1 MHENG
6 TALPQVA
13 SVQANAR
20 NMQDLSRPGAGCQ
33 ERSKDRPGGH
43 SPAAH
48 GSLGEAY
55 VNNPHAVATDLPR
68 TATLIRGARILT
80 MDPDLGDLARGDVL
94 VRDGAVVAVAERLA
108 ADDAEVID
116 AEGMILMPGFV
127 ETHWHMWNSI
137 WRGLSHDAPGYFA
150 LHRLAPSYTAE
161 DHYAALR
168 YAATEAINAGVTT
181 CHNWSN
187 ALRTAEDATAQAQA
201 LADSGIRARFGY
213 GHLPHPGSTA
223 VGDGEILPMLD
234 WLGKHGDGRIDL
246 GVVIHTT
253 QHFVAEVEAARRH
266 GLKSIAP
273 HADLSQVLHLLGPDF
288 LFTHGPGTPDQLLK
302 LLAARGVKI
311 SLCPSTDPLIG
322 AGLPPLVRFLENGV
336 PFHDIG
342 FSVDVTAQTCVDPF
356 AAMRT
361 IMASARI
368 AQQRGASF
376 LEIIMRPGDPADPT
390 NGLTMPRQML
400 QLATL
405 NGARVLGIEDVTG
418 SITPGK
424 RADLILVRTTDLNMI
439 AVDDCNASFQLVQHG
454 QPANVDTVMVDGR
467 LLKRDGRLLGIDVAA
482 IGKAAA
488 HAHDAIR
495 ARAQLGCD
503 QTL

>member
-1 MHENG
+1 M
-6 TALPQVA
+6 
-13 SVQANAR
+13 
-20 NMQDLSRPGAGCQ
+20 
-33 ERSKDRPGGH
+33 
-43 SPAAH
+43 
-48 GSLGEAY
+48 
-55 VNNPHAVATDLPR
+55 NNDDAVATNLPR
-68 TATLIRGARILT
+68 GAYLIRGARILT
-80 MDPDLGDLARGDVL
+80 VDPELGDLARGDVL
-94 VRDGAVVAVAERLA
+94 VRDGTIVAVADQLPVE
-108 ADDAEVID
+108 DAEVID

-137 WRGLSHDAPGYFA
+137 WRGLSHDAAGYFA
-150 LHRLAPSYTAE
+150 LHRLATSYTPD

-187 ALRTAEDATAQAQA
+187 ALRNADDALAQAQA

-213 GHLPHPGSTA
+213 GHLAHPGSTA
-223 VGDGEILPMLD
+223 VGDGEIMPMLD
-234 WLGKHGDGRIDL
+234 WIGQNGDERIDL

-273 HADLSQVLHLLGPDF
+273 HADLSQFLHLLGPEF
-288 LFTHGPGTPDQLLK
+288 IFTHGPGTPDALLK

-322 AGLPPLVRFLENGV
+322 AGLPPLARFLENGV

-342 FSVDVTAQTCVDPF
+342 FSVDVTAQACVDPF

-361 IMASARI
+361 IMSSARI
-368 AQQRGASF
+368 AEQRGASF
-376 LEIIMRPGDPADPT
+376 IEIIMRPGDPADPT

-424 RADLILVRTTDLNMI
+424 RADLILVRTTDLNMM
-439 AVDDCNASFQLVQHG
+439 AVDDYNATFQLVQHG
-454 QPANVDTVMVDGR
+454 QPSNVDTVMVDGR
-467 LLKRDGRLLGIDVAA
+467 FLKRDGRLLGIDVAA
-482 IGKAAA
+482 VGKAAA
-488 HAHDAIR
+488 RAHDAIR
-495 ARAQLGCD
+495 SRAQVACD

>member
-1 MHENG
+1 MPGTCRNFPVAGENAKDG
-6 TALPQVA
+6 AKTGPQRMLQ
-13 SVQANAR
+13 S
-20 NMQDLSRPGAGCQ
+20 AGW
-33 ERSKDRPGGH
+33 
-43 SPAAH
+43 
-48 GSLGEAY
+48 LGEMR
-55 VNNPHAVATDLPR
+55 VNNDQAVATDLPR
-68 TATLIRGARILT
+68 GAYLIRGARILT
-80 MDPDLGDLARGDVL
+80 MDPALGDLACGDVL
-94 VRDGAVVAVAERLA
+94 VRDGAIVAVAEELP

-116 AEGMILMPGFV
+116 AAGMILMPGFI

-150 LHRLAPSYTAE
+150 LHRLAGSYTAE
-161 DHYAALR
+161 DHYAAIR

-187 ALRTAEDATAQAQA
+187 ALRNTEDALAQAQA

-223 VGDGEILPMLD
+223 VDDGEIVPMLD
-234 WLGKHGDGRIDL
+234 WLGQHGDGRIDL

-253 QHFVAEVEAARRH
+253 QHFVTEVEAARRH

-273 HADLSQVLHLLGPDF
+273 HADLSQVLHLLGPEF
-288 LFTHGPGTPDQLLK
+288 IFTHGPGTPDQLLQ

-311 SLCPSTDPLIG
+311 SLCPSTDTIIG
-322 AGLPPLVRFLENGV
+322 AGLPPLIRFLENGV

-376 LEIIMRPGDPADPT
+376 TEIIMRPGNPADPT

-405 NGARVLGIEDVTG
+405 NGARVLGLEDTTG
-418 SITPGK
+418 SIAPGK
-424 RADLILVRTTDLNMI
+424 RADLILVRTSDLNMI
-439 AVDDCNASFQLVQHG
+439 AVDDSNATFQLVQHG

-467 LLKRDGRLLGIDVAA
+467 FLKRAGQLLGIDVAA
-482 IGKAAA
+482 VGKAAA
-488 HAHDAIR
+488 RSHDAIR
-495 ARAQLGCD
+495 RRAQVGCD
-503 QTL
+503 ATL